1 MPAQSHRP
9 RTTETQSLQGLSDTD
24 MKPSG
29 VISDTEELQYH
40 NLLGLSIEKNSA
52 RGKVIDKK

>member
-1 MPAQSHRP
+1 
-9 RTTETQSLQGLSDTD
+9 